1 MDLLPVMQR
10 PVSILRERLRE
21 ASKTGETLN
30 MKYMYAAVTLDI
42 INDYCFARDP
52 FYIRQSDFGRKG
64 FDDVDSFLTVSI
76 LVSRSKLYTKC
87 ENGADDVRTSIS
99 PGLCDLR
106 IRCLYVHGS
115 SSLPV
120 LTGIGRRQQ
129 DPRTCNGRYSGLSAC
144 KFPFFLRTL
153 YKANRPGPIPPS

>member
-21 ASKTGETLN
+21 ASMTGETLN

-76 LVSRSKLYTKC
+76 LVSPNSIPS
-87 ENGADDVRTSIS
+87 VRTELIMLEHSYPLAYAI
-99 PGLCDLR
+99 
-106 IRCLYVHGS
+106 YV
-115 SSLPV
+115 LAACMCAA
-120 LTGIGRRQQ
+120 
-129 DPRTCNGRYSGLSAC
+129 PRALWY
-144 KFPFFLRTL
+144 
-153 YKANRPGPIPPS
+153 